1 MPFQNTMLQ
10 AINSLVELMKL
21 MGKKYITLVKM
32 KVIGMLRLV
41 IYIYV
46 DFMNMKSFPVDIA

>member
-1 MPFQNTMLQ
+1 MLFQNTMLQ

-41 IYIYV
+41 IYICV
-46 DFMNMKSFPVDIA
+46 DFMSVKSFPVDIA